1 MRPFS
6 PFAAAAF
13 AYPIKLVCVWLLFEG
28 AVCSIG
34 SHRISTHGFGLCAL
48 FLWFMGALRFVAW
61 TFGLPIDLMAFDSV
75 FNWTFQIYGA
85 SFCIFYTLLLVLRK
99 PLNATK
105 DRE

>member
-1 MRPFS
+1 MSIQSIRRGGIRLS
-6 PFAAAAF
+6 HQAHLRLAA
-13 AYPIKLVCVWLLFEG
+13 LRGRRLQ
-28 AVCSIG
+28 
-34 SHRISTHGFGLCAL
+34 HRVSQDIDTRLRTLRA
-48 FLWFMGALRFVAW
+48 FLWSMGALRFVAW